1 MKGMAFLLP
10 FLTGAAEVASA
21 ITTVAPHF
29 FGGGYAPAGTAA
41 TGDYTFGSVPAAGG
55 MYDDPYA
62 SVGVGGYV
70 PAQTAAMDIQSGSQ
84 LALPGQQR
92 LPKTFLTW
100 VKRVLVLYGPQ
111 MAQAVVN
118 ELAQRRQRGQN
129 IEDAIEQMSARLPK
143 LKTTR
148 VTTGRRRRM
157 NPTNVRALRRAV
169 RRVRGFKRITRKV
182 RGLGIGVRRPMYP
195 SHHRR
200 RRRGDLWDVEEFA
213 DERDEAADLLDGG
226 EGEEIFLDY

>member
-1 MKGMAFLLP
+1 MAFILP

-29 FGGGYAPAGTAA
+29 FGGGYPPAGTAA
-41 TGDYTFGSVPAAGG
+41 TGDYTFGGISNDPKS
-55 MYDDPYA
+55 MYDDPFA
-62 SVGVGGYV
+62 SVGVGGGTGMV
-70 PAQTAAMDIQSGSQ
+70 AAMDVATGSQ

-129 IEDAIEQMSARLPK
+129 IEDAIEQMSARLPR

-169 RRVRGFKRITRKV
+169 RR
-182 RGLGIGVRRPMYP
+182 
-195 SHHRR
+195 
-200 RRRGDLWDVEEFA
+200 
-213 DERDEAADLLDGG
+213 
-226 EGEEIFLDY
+226 

>member
-1 MKGMAFLLP
+1 VKDMAFLLP

-29 FGGGYAPAGTAA
+29 FGGGYPPAGT
-41 TGDYTFGSVPAAGG
+41 TGGDFGPGGNIYQPMGG

-70 PAQTAAMDIQSGSQ
+70 SGQTAMDVGTGSQ

-182 RGLGIGVRRPMYP
+182 RGLGIGGRRPMYP